1 MKMQDD
7 AKPCSHGHS
16 FGVPNTSL
24 FSVEPRWYPP
34 VPMLYA
40 ERSAACRRSR
50 AKRSRWDREF
60 GSVPAGTDPGGAILA
75 ARSSLIFVL
84 RS

>member
-1 MKMQDD
+1 MKMKGD
-7 AKPCSHGHS
+7 AEALCTHGHS

-40 ERSAACRRSR
+40 ERSAACHGLLGFSC
-50 AKRSRWDREF
+50 
-60 GSVPAGTDPGGAILA
+60 PAGSGRLGQA
-75 ARSSLIFVL
+75 APRIKARRGTFCVFSCE
-84 RS
+84 